1 MREAEPAQP
10 TAAHRTGSY
19 ALASGLPQPK
29 RKQKIIGDLEHF
41 LAQRLAS
48 RLSDCDSR

>member
-10 TAAHRTGSY
+10 TAVHRTGSY

-29 RKQKIIGDLEHF
+29 RKQKIIGDPSLGQDIYPVT
-41 LAQRLAS
+41 LRGRCL
-48 RLSDCDSR
+48 